1 MAVRSLAAGPGAY
14 PWPMTVVP
22 SGRSTSGQPAAGAA
36 PPTAAIR
43 ASDAEREAVV
53 ARLNLATGEGR
64 LTLAEYSDR
73 VDRVYAS
80 RTRADLD
87 PLLADL
93 PAPSGLPAFG
103 PGASSVIPGS
113 PSPPVA
119 QTTPV
124 GSIKRS
130 GRWRLDG
137 DQELRATVGSIKVDL
152 RGAEI
157 AAPVIDLHLVTW
169 LGSVK
174 VWVPD
179 RVRVVV
185 GGHSTIGS
193 REIEH
198 DSVAG
203 DGPLI
208 RLTIDTTVG
217 SVKVY
222 RV

>member
-1 MAVRSLAAGPGAY
+1 M
-14 PWPMTVVP
+14 
-22 SGRSTSGQPAAGAA
+22 
-36 PPTAAIR
+36 
-43 ASDAEREAVV
+43 
-53 ARLNLATGEGR
+53 
-64 LTLAEYSDR
+64 
-73 VDRVYAS
+73 
-80 RTRADLD
+80 
-87 PLLADL
+87 
-93 PAPSGLPAFG
+93 
-103 PGASSVIPGS
+103 
-113 PSPPVA
+113 
-119 QTTPV
+119 
-124 GSIKRS
+124 
-130 GRWRLDG
+130 
-137 DQELRATVGSIKVDL
+137 GSIKVDL